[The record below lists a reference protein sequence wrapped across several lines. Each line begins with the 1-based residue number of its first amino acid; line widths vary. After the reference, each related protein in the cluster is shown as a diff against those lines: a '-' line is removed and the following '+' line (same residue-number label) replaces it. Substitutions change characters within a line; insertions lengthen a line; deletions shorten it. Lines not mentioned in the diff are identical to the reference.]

1 MITPSPEDDWMVP
14 TWSSGKV
21 AALMT
26 TRSGGV
32 SVGPHASM
40 NLGLHVGDDAA
51 RVLQNRRH
59 LDQVLGA
66 RAVYLEQVHGTR
78 VAVLNEDMASSH
90 AKSGPIEAD
99 ASVSLVPGL
108 ACVVM
113 VADCL
118 PVLFATLQGTAVA
131 AAHAGWRGLAAGVLE
146 NTAKVLGDQARCEPA
161 QIQAWLG
168 PCIGAGQFEVGPE
181 VVDACLRGAND
192 EAAARARFRP
202 SPRPGRWMAD
212 LAGLAELRLRALGLT
227 RIEVLRRCTVED
239 SGLFSYRRDGITGRM
254 GAAICLRPRA

>member
-1 MITPSPEDDWMVP
+1 MIPLSPGNDWMAP
-14 TWSSGKV
+14 TWSSGNV

-32 SVGPHASM
+32 SVGPFASM

-51 RVLQNRRH
+51 RVLHNRGH
-59 LDQVLGA
+59 LDQALGA
-66 RAVYLEQVHGTR
+66 RAVYLEQVHGNR
-78 VAVLNEDMASSH
+78 VVVLDDDMASSK
-90 AKSGPIEAD
+90 AESGPIEAD
-99 ASVSLVPGL
+99 ASVSVVPGL

-146 NTAKVLGDQARCEPA
+146 NTVRVLGDQARCEPA
-161 QIQAWLG
+161 QMQAWLG

-181 VVDACLRGAND
+181 VVEACLRGAD
-192 EAAARARFRP
+192 DAAAARACFKP
-202 SPRPGRWMAD
+202 SSRAGHWLAD
-212 LAGLAELRLRALGLT
+212 LAGLAELRLRALGLK
-227 RIEVLRRCTVED
+227 RVEVLRRCTVED
-239 SGLFSYRRDGITGRM
+239 SGLFSYRRDGVTGRM
-254 GAAICLRPRA
+254 GAAICLRAGG